1 MTIAFVTKYID
12 GYPHGNKEKLILTG
26 DTMIRQLYEL
36 AEDIVYHDVHEY
48 NNLGD
53 ECRVPPD
60 YAEACMLVDNLRIV
74 TQKFQKITG
83 KISRWGYQKIL
94 RPIVQ
99 RRSTLREI
107 TGFDL
112 DDWESEYQEKAHR
125 CKDKI
130 QEKFDTLMN
139 TIKNLEPS
147 DLYDSIT
154 EFDQTYQVSS
164 GRWEWESTSVVIV
177 KGFDDF
183 GIEDNRTRYKDMTLR
198 EMHDAQEQAYWDS
211 LSDINKSKREYAEPD
226 ITYMRE
232 NGYTSFACNNNG
244 TISYWR

>member
-1 MTIAFVTKYID
+1 MTIAFVTRYAGDK
-12 GYPHGNKEKLILTG
+12 KELILTG

-36 AEDIVYHDVHEY
+36 AEDMVYHDVHEY

-74 TQKFQKITG
+74 TQKFQKITD
-83 KISRWGYQKIL
+83 KISRWGYQKYYA
-94 RPIVQ
+94 Q
-99 RRSTLREI
+99 SYKEGSTLREI
-107 TGFDL
+107 DGFGL
-112 DDWESEYQEKAHR
+112 EDWESEYQEKAHR

-130 QEKFDTLMN
+130 QEKFDTLMD

-147 DLYDSIT
+147 DLHDSVSR
-154 EFDQTYQVSS
+154 FDQSYRACD
-164 GRWEWESTSVVIV
+164 GRWEYESTKVVIV

-183 GIEDNRTRYKDMTLR
+183 GIEDNRTRYKDMTLK

-211 LSDINKSKREYAEPD
+211 LSDAQKQKEEEYAEPD

-232 NGYTSFACNNNG
+232 NGYTSFACNDNG
-244 TISYWR
+244 TISYRR

>member
-1 MTIAFVTKYID
+1 MTIAFVK
-12 GYPHGNKEKLILTG
+12 GQRARGKRLILTG
-26 DTMIRQLYEL
+26 DAIVRQLHEL
-36 AEDIVYHDVHEY
+36 AEDIIYHDVDEY

-74 TQKFQKITG
+74 TQKFQKITD
-83 KISRWGYQKIL
+83 KISRWGYQKYYA
-94 RPIVQ
+94 Q
-99 RRSTLREI
+99 SYKEGSTLREI
-107 TGFDL
+107 DGFGL
-112 DDWESEYQEKAHR
+112 EDWESEYQEKAHR
-125 CKDKI
+125 CMGKI
-130 QEKFDTLMN
+130 QEKFDTLMD

-147 DLYDSIT
+147 DLHDSISF
-154 EFDQTYQVSS
+154 FDQSYQASS
-164 GRWEWESTSVVIV
+164 GRWEYESTKVVIV

-183 GIEDNRTRYKDMTLR
+183 GIEDNRTRYKDMTLK

-211 LSDINKSKREYAEPD
+211 LSDAQKQKEEEYAKPD

-232 NGYTSFACNNNG
+232 NGYTSFACNDNG